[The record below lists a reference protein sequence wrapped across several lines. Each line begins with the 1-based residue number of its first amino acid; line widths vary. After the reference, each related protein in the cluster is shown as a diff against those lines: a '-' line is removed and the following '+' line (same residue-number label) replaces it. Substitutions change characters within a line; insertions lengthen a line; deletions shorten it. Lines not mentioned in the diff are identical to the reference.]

1 MSNTAAAMTA
11 GQPSGRRIFGIVV
24 AIWLIATIAFFVAMT
39 FVDEFLQRLLS
50 ALAAPA
56 LFALYIVVPAC
67 AIGIGFGRLRRHE
80 YRAAA
85 FAACVP
91 VIAFFLLSYGPS
103 IGVVIRFAIER
114 SAYVARIEAAR
125 AGAIDFGIVS
135 GSPLVAFFP
144 WGGSAVGSY
153 GVVYD
158 ESDVIAKPLA
168 ERQAAWR
175 YRGVPGELLCAGDAW
190 RLSGH
195 FYMGHFA
202 C

>member
-1 MSNTAAAMTA
+1 MSNIVAAMTA
-11 GQPSGRRIFGIVV
+11 GQPGRRIFGIVV
-24 AIWLIATIAFFVAMT
+24 VIWLIASVAFFVATT

-50 ALAAPA
+50 VLAAPA

-67 AIGIGFGRLRRHE
+67 AIGVAFRRLSRHE
-80 YRAAA
+80 FRAAA

-91 VIAFFLLSYGPS
+91 VIAFFLLSYGPA
-103 IGVVIRFAIER
+103 IGIVIRFAIER
-114 SAYVARIEAAR
+114 PAYVARIEAVR
-125 AGAIDFGIVS
+125 AGAVDFGIVS
-135 GSPLVAFFP
+135 GSPIVAFFP
-144 WGGSAVGSY
+144 WGGTAVGSY

-158 ESDVIAKPLA
+158 ESNVIAKPLA

-175 YRGVPGELLCAGDAW
+175 YRGVPGELLCDGDAW

-195 FYMGHFA
+195 FYIGHFA